1 MLRGF
6 QIAVNLAFTHSNFS
20 PMSRHSI
27 KKEEEKTDIN
37 ISPMIDMVFIL
48 LIFFIVTT
56 VFVEEQGIEADRP
69 QPGAN
74 SQQDEENEPIKLRIA
89 SNGQIFCND
98 QEIQS
103 ASIRSKVA
111 ELLRKADVPVII
123 DVEEGVASG
132 KMIMMID
139 ESRNGGADKV
149 LVNTAQKRS

>member
-1 MLRGF
+1 
-6 QIAVNLAFTHSNFS
+6 
-20 PMSRHSI
+20 MSRHSI

-103 ASIRSKVA
+103 ASIRSKVE

-123 DVEEGVASG
+123 DVEEGVVSG

>member
-1 MLRGF
+1 
-6 QIAVNLAFTHSNFS
+6 
-20 PMSRHSI
+20 MSRHSI